1 VGIEQGAQR
10 QEGIDTPARRSGVPD
25 VATRE
30 RIEHPGGQ
38 GNLDTIGEL
47 NNEAIRGLAP

>member
-10 QEGIDTPARRSGVPD
+10 QEGVDAQTRLSGVPD

-30 RIEHPGGQ
+30 RIEHPRGQ
-38 GNLDTIGEL
+38 SNLDAIGEL
-47 NNEAIRGLAP
+47 NNETI